1 MPARVLSLLRKWGI
15 GAGGAILSSST
26 SDSGKEIPAVHPD
39 AGVDPFITHYG
50 KDESLPELPDEILG
64 EALMRIGP
72 RELEEALISKL
83 LPVAWLPGLVLH
95 AASSPPAVQ
104 RGRAWGYRIVGT
116 FRIGAF
122 HRAVRAIWGSYL
134 NDVAIFGLL
143 RRDADLSA
151 FRRLT
156 QTQIVWTC
164 ATLIWLLLAALALP
178 PVLSYSLLSFLAGL
192 FFLLII
198 AVRILALLPGP
209 ARSPPRRASLEDH
222 ELPVYSILV
231 PLFREISVLPQLVG
245 ALTRLDYPQDR
256 LDIKLI
262 LEEHDMPMRW
272 AVSSLRL
279 PGTFEVIIVPGGRPQ
294 TKPRALNYALQFAR
308 GSLLTIYDAEDIPDS
323 SQLREA
329 AESFAAASDDVACLQ
344 ARLHFYN
351 ASENWL
357 TRQFTIEYAT
367 LFNLILPAL
376 ARAGLPLP
384 LGGTSNH
391 FRTAVLREAGA
402 WDPFNVTEDA
412 DLGLRLARR
421 GFRTSVLVS
430 RTLEEAN
437 TRTWNWLKQRSRWL
451 KGFLQ
456 TWLVHMRSPTQCLG
470 ELGLAGFWIAQ
481 AMTIGVFVSALVHPV
496 FLVHALWKV
505 LHHDMSGMT
514 PALAL
519 LAGLNIAVFLL
530 GYGISFYAGYKA
542 LKMNRIRGWWF
553 PLLTMPAYWSL
564 LWVAAIMALWEFAF
578 RPFHWNKTEHG
589 LSAMQRRP
597 PVRRRGQPQP
607 HRPRA

>member
-1 MPARVLSLLRKWGI
+1 
-15 GAGGAILSSST
+15 
-26 SDSGKEIPAVHPD
+26 
-39 AGVDPFITHYG
+39 
-50 KDESLPELPDEILG
+50 LPELPDRILG
-64 EALMRIGP
+64 EALRRLGP
-72 RELEEALISKL
+72 GELEEALISKL

-95 AASSPPAVQ
+95 AASSQRAVQ

-116 FRIGAF
+116 FRLGTF
-122 HRAVRAIWGSYL
+122 HRAVRAIWGNYL
-134 NDVAIFGLL
+134 NDKAIFGLV
-143 RRDADLSA
+143 RRNAEMSA

-164 ATLIWLLLAALALP
+164 AGFIWLALAVLALP
-178 PVLSYSLLSFLAGL
+178 PALSYALLSFIAGL
-192 FFLLII
+192 FFLSIV
-198 AVRILALLPGP
+198 AVRILALIPN
-209 ARSPPRRASLEDH
+209 PPLREPQRAPLHDQ
-222 ELPVYSILV
+222 ELPVYSVLI
-231 PLFREISVLPQLVG
+231 PLFREISVLPQLIG
-245 ALTRLDYPQDR
+245 ALTHLDYPADR

-262 LEEHDMPMRW
+262 LEESDMPMRW
-272 AVSSLRL
+272 AVASLRL
-279 PGTFEVIIVPGGRPQ
+279 PEIFEVIVVPAGKPQ

-308 GSLLTIYDAEDIPDS
+308 GSLLTIYDAEDIPDRV
-323 SQLREA
+323 QLREA
-329 AESFAAASDDVACLQ
+329 AETFAASPNDVACLQ

-391 FRTAVLREAGA
+391 FRTSLLRDAGA

-421 GFRTSVLVS
+421 GFRTSVLFS

-437 TRTWNWLKQRSRWL
+437 TRTLNWLKQRSRWL

-456 TWLVHMRSPTQCLG
+456 TWLVHMRSPIQCLG
-470 ELGLAGFWIAQ
+470 DLGLAGFWIAQ

-496 FLVHALWKV
+496 FLLHALWKV
-505 LHHDMSGMT
+505 LHHDMTGMT
-514 PALAL
+514 SALVL

-530 GYGISFYAGYKA
+530 GHGISFYAGHKA
-542 LKMNRIRGWWF
+542 LRMNRIRGWWLA
-553 PLLTMPAYWSL
+553 LLTMPAYWIL
-564 LWVAAIMALWEFAF
+564 LWIAAVMALWEFAF
-578 RPFHWNKTEHG
+578 RPHHWNKTEHG
-589 LSAMQRRP
+589 LSAMQRRVR
-597 PVRRRGQPQP
+597 VRRPAPPRP
-607 HRPRA
+607 HHQRA